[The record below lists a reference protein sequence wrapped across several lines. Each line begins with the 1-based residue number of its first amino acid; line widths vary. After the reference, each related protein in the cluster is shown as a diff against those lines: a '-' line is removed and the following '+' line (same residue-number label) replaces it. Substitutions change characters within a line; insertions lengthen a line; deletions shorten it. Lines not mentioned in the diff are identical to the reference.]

1 MGLSGSAARYEVTDE
16 RLLPKFS
23 PRKNPFRATI
33 HPHEKSESEAPSAE
47 PIATAEPA
55 VPVAVKPAEPEQ
67 SEPAAAPAPNAPVAL
82 QREMPFVAHVTRVR
96 SWPRRIWESLSR
108 WKPRMKRAPR
118 QRAAGLG
125 PVQRELCLDMVR
137 VVRSDLT
144 DCDVVTPAP
153 TPTPVKTSAGRRAL
167 QRGTGAVLALER
179 TAREL
184 FGAQRV
190 ERR

>member
-1 MGLSGSAARYEVTDE
+1 MGLSGSAARYEVTAE

-33 HPHEKSESEAPSAE
+33 HPHEKPESETPS
-47 PIATAEPA
+47 A
-55 VPVAVKPAEPEQ
+55 VPVAAAEPVVVKPAKTDK
-67 SEPAAAPAPNAPVAL
+67 SEPTAAPAPKAPVAL

-153 TPTPVKTSAGRRAL
+153 APTPAKTSAGRRAL